1 MKRLKVLLVA
11 CGVVLLL
18 GAGAAFFVMGVG
30 SCSDCKVLDKEGF
43 KFVYDHDILEEEI
56 EAIHSLLISR
66 KPALL
71 ADFKLDAMR
80 KVIVRVWSDR
90 EGYLAEQEASLGVR
104 YPASLGY
111 VWFTLFPS
119 NREIRILNQG
129 DGVAQTALHEFV
141 HLVTLEL
148 NLNFANN
155 PRWLWESIA
164 VYKSEARWK
173 YADKPYLIQQRFDGL
188 ASALNADANASGAI
202 YEVGYTIGEYIES
215 TWGKAAFITLVNSNG
230 DIESLAGKPL
240 AEVVLDWKAFVL
252 DKYFDAK

>member
-1 MKRLKVLLVA
+1 MKRLKVLLIA

-18 GAGAAFFVMGVG
+18 GAGAVFFIVGVG

-43 KFVYDHDILEEEI
+43 KFVYDHDIQQKDI
-56 EAIHSLLISR
+56 EAIHTLLISR

-80 KVIVRVWSDR
+80 KITVRVWSDR

-104 YPASLGY
+104 YPVSLGY
-111 VWFTLFPS
+111 VWFTLFSS
-119 NREIRILNQG
+119 NREIRILNKG
-129 DGVAQTALHEFV
+129 AGVAQTALHEFV

-164 VYKSEARWK
+164 IYKSETRWK
-173 YADKPYLIQQRFDGL
+173 YADKPYLIQQRFDDL
-188 ASALNADANASGAI
+188 TLALNADANASGAI

-215 TWGKAAFITLVNSNG
+215 TWGKAAFIALVNSNG
-230 DIESLAGKPL
+230 DIESLTGKPL
-240 AEVVLDWKAFVL
+240 AEVMLDWKAFVHG
-252 DKYFDAK
+252 KYFDAK